1 MNGGLLDGDH
11 ARVHRTG
18 DAIRF
23 VQLPDETASLS
34 HSRAIRN
41 EQSENSSVLNEF
53 LHDWDVERKDRT
65 GRILFPSPPGCYLAK
80 FFLMTI
86 RTTTLFAFVRFDFLA
101 FSLLAAWHQSS
112 ARITSGAS

>member
-1 MNGGLLDGDH
+1 MNADVWGEEMTEPGGFFF
-11 ARVHRTG
+11 RVLPA
-18 DAIRF
+18 AI
-23 VQLPDETASLS
+23 
-34 HSRAIRN
+34 
-41 EQSENSSVLNEF
+41 
-53 LHDWDVERKDRT
+53 
-65 GRILFPSPPGCYLAK
+65 LAK